1 MLGEHMLL
9 SDEER
14 RQQAVDSL
22 HILDTP
28 PDERIDRVTRL
39 AQELFQVPMVSVTLI
54 DRERQWR
61 KSEIGL
67 GGPEAPRKD
76 SFCDATLR
84 RGGSLVIEDASQDSE
99 FSTNPFVAG
108 DPHLRFYAGNALH
121 APCGEQVGT
130 LCIMDT
136 APRVLDQ
143 RQRGLLQDLSL
154 WVQTE
159 MARQSELDDLAV
171 IQRTLRPRS
180 IPHIPGYTVAA
191 GARSAG
197 DIAGDFH
204 DLHRSDRG
212 LRLTVADV
220 MGKGMGPS
228 IVASAVRAALRTAPD
243 RPLSRAVNETDK
255 LLEEEIGDL
264 NIFVTAF
271 HSELDISTGQLTF
284 VDAGHNLSFVL
295 RTTGDQERIRTDGLP
310 LGMGLETAHQEAQ
323 IQLNPGD
330 LFICSSDGLLDLLDL
345 EAGEQEIERLF
356 RDTEPEIAV
365 QQVLTLAEKAK
376 ATDDVTVV
384 VVRCDP

>member
-171 IQRTLRPRS
+171 IQRTLRPRRLS
-180 IPHIPGYTVAA
+180 AGELAELLFGEMGHEVALRAEIVRLRRFLRSTPASA
-191 GARSAG
+191 GLDLQSRPYRLSAPLDLDALTTMTALTAGDRSAAL
-197 DIAGDFH
+197 DMYAGP
-204 DLHRSDRG
+204 LLPASEAPGIRS
-212 LRLTVADV
+212 LRQHV
-220 MGKGMGPS
+220 
-228 IVASAVRAALRTAPD
+228 SAVLREALLADGSADELCRYLQLREAAEDHYVIYTALQVLPADSPQRAALVA
-243 RPLSRAVNETDK
+243 S
-255 LLEEEIGDL
+255 
-264 NIFVTAF
+264 
-271 HSELDISTGQLTF
+271 
-284 VDAGHNLSFVL
+284 
-295 RTTGDQERIRTDGLP
+295 
-310 LGMGLETAHQEAQ
+310 
-323 IQLNPGD
+323 
-330 LFICSSDGLLDLLDL
+330 
-345 EAGEQEIERLF
+345 
-356 RDTEPEIAV
+356 V
-365 QQVLTLAEKAK
+365 Q
-376 ATDDVTVV
+376 
-384 VVRCDP
+384 P